1 MVINADQDQFAC
13 QSNIDPGIYIY
24 YSEHSFC
31 DLMKQMSLF
40 ALLQ

>member
-13 QSNIDPGIYIY
+13 QSNIDPGMYT
-24 YSEHSFC
+24 SEHNFC